1 MLYALKQRHAN
12 ELRTHMRTRF
22 VLQILYRNA
31 SLYLQYLRVIN
42 KLSDKIEQKLHGST
56 ENRELIELLELEKSL
71 VYFTTSLR
79 SNEVVLEK
87 LLKSDRVKKYP
98 EDEDLLEDV
107 IVENRQAI
115 EMANIYSGILS
126 GMMDAFASVISN
138 NLNIVMKFLAVMTIV
153 LSVPAIIF
161 AAYGMNVNA
170 AGMPFASSPF
180 GFLIIVVLSL
190 GVSIA
195 VAVYLAKKKMF

>member
-1 MLYALKQRHAN
+1 M
-12 ELRTHMRTRF
+12 
-22 VLQILYRNA
+22 
-31 SLYLQYLRVIN
+31 
-42 KLSDKIEQKLHGST
+42 
-56 ENRELIELLELEKSL
+56 EKSL

-87 LLKSDRVKKYP
+87 LLKSERIKKYP

-115 EMANIYSGILS
+115 EMSNIYSGILS

-161 AAYGMNVNA
+161 GAYGMNVNA
-170 AGMPFASSPF
+170 AGMPLANSPF
-180 GFLIIVVLSL
+180 GFLAIVLISL
-190 GVSIA
+190 GVSVA
-195 VAVYLAKKKMF
+195 VAIFLAKKKNF